1 MNKNGNNVTLRDL
14 YTQIDNLR
22 KEVTESINRL
32 ENSFNVLERGRLSN
46 LESRLAG
53 LEGKIIATTSII
65 AFAISVGVAVLGL
78 LLK

>member
-32 ENSFNVLERGRLSN
+32 ENSFNTLERGRLSN
-46 LESRLAG
+46 LETRLAG

>member
-1 MNKNGNNVTLRDL
+1 MKANGDKVTLRDL
-14 YTQIDNLR
+14 FTQIDNLR

-32 ENSFNVLERGRLSN
+32 SNSFDILERGKVSN
-46 LESRLAG
+46 LETRIAS